1 MDRGNWQAPMGSH
14 KESDMTEGTK
24 QQQKMRIN
32 SSPRAFK

>member
-24 QQQKMRIN
+24 QQKMRIN
-32 SSPRAFK
+32 SSSRAFK